1 MTQIDSVVYE
11 AMRFAR
17 RAHSGQVRKYTGNPY
32 IEHPA
37 EVVGLC
43 AAFGLSP
50 NALAV
55 AWMHDCIEDCDVTH
69 TEILNTFGR
78 VIADGVGALTDSE
91 AGNRAE
97 RKALARK
104 RVSEAEGWVQTIKC
118 ADIVSNTASIAKHD
132 PKFAAIYY
140 GECRAM
146 VDSLIEA
153 DPRAR
158 RLAYDTLDQMQQTL
172 EDNYA

>member
-1 MTQIDSVVYE
+1 MSIIYE

-37 EVVGLC
+37 EVAGLC

-50 NALAV
+50 NAQAV
-55 AWMHDCIEDCDVTH
+55 AWLHDCIEDCGVTH
-69 TEILNTFGR
+69 TEVLNAFGR
-78 VIADGVGALTDSE
+78 EIADAVWSLTDSE
-91 AGNRAE
+91 AGTRAE
-97 RKALARK
+97 RKSVARA
-104 RVSEAEGWVQTIKC
+104 RVSDAAGWVQTIKC
-118 ADIVSNTASIAKHD
+118 ADIISNTASIAKHD
-132 PKFAAIYY
+132 PKFAYTYY

-146 VDSLIEA
+146 VDALTEA

-158 RLAYDTLDQMQQTL
+158 LLAYSALEQMGRDL
-172 EDNYA
+172 EDKYA